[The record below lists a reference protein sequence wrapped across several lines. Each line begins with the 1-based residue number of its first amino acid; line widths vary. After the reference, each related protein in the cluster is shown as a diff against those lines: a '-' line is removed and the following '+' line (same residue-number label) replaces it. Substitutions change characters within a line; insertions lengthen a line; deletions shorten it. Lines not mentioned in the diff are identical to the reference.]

1 MKTRHMFIAVAA
13 FTTLAACTKEFTEQ
27 QGSENSLKISVTA
40 TAENFANVADSKT
53 HIDGTNTIIWDEN
66 EQMTIFLVNNGTAE
80 DATSNDFIGA
90 GDTEA
95 MFSFSFSSVPETGPY
110 TYGGIYPSS
119 ADKGLAISN
128 GSNTT
133 NDKVELPAIQSATA
147 TSYDPAAYIM
157 VAKPETFETIQT
169 EWIASYRRATA
180 LNKMTLTNVGEDI
193 KSVEITVPEGK
204 YLAGRRYIDIAT
216 GESGEIYYD
225 ETNKVTVNYAS
236 TALPHTAA
244 DVWFTSWE
252 VQVAEGEN
260 VTVKVT
266 TESKIYTKT
275 ISARAEGI
283 KFLENYLNTITID
296 MSDAEIEEIE
306 ETPGIQE
313 GEYLI
318 AAYYN
323 GSWAILTPENPS
335 DYFTAA
341 PTSVSTSIADINCT
355 YFYGITDVESN
366 VWTIEKSGNGYSIC
380 NGTAYIEISDDK
392 AKIASS
398 PVALSITENEDGTYF
413 IEEIGATS
421 KRSLQYNNDNSRFK
435 PYLKSSTNQYPAP
448 VLIPWVE
455 NTAPVIIVYEQEKTV
470 GHDAES
476 VTFEYTTSNIDGDIS
491 ATEVSDADNIVS
503 AVSIADGTVSVTLVP
518 NTEEKAKTAEIEL
531 SYTGAESVILKI
543 TQRAL
548 PAAGTK
554 YYVKV
559 TEEPADWSG
568 QYLIVY
574 ENGNNSIAFDGSLT
588 SGFGN
593 SGNHK
598 SVTVEDDMILSTE
611 ETDNIS
617 FTIAQISGGYSIQS
631 HSGYYIYNPESGY
644 NQVEGSMTETGLNTI
659 SIEDNSCKIESTT
672 TVLRYNT
679 TGMFRYYKSASYK
692 SQKPIQLYKL
702 Q

>member
-1 MKTRHMFIAVAA
+1 MKNIINRIFLPFA
-13 FTTLAACTKEFTEQ
+13 TLAALISCNKENMTEQ
-27 QGSENSLKISVTA
+27 TSGSSYELSVKASVENL
-40 TAENFANVADSKT
+40 ANETDT
-53 HIDGTNTIIWDEN
+53 RTYIDGTQILWSES
-66 EQMTIFLVNNGTAE
+66 EKMTVFLINGT
-80 DATSNDFIGA
+80 DVSSATSSDFLGA
-90 GDTEA
+90 NKSQA
-95 MFSFSFSSVPETGPY
+95 MFSFSIRNVPESGPY

-119 ADKGLAISN
+119 ADN
-128 GSNTT
+128 GITSKTT

-147 TSYDPAAYIM
+147 SSYDPAAYIM

-169 EWIASYRRATA
+169 EWIASYRRAIA

-204 YLAGRRYIDIAT
+204 YLAGRRFIDIAT

-225 ETNKVTVNYAS
+225 ETNKLTVNYVS

-252 VQVAEGEN
+252 VLVAEGEN
-260 VTVKVT
+260 MTVKVST
-266 TESKIYTKT
+266 DSKIYTKT
-275 ISARAEGI
+275 ISARTEGI

-296 MSDAEIEEIE
+296 MSDADIEEVG

-323 GSWAILTPENPS
+323 GSWAILTPENPD
-335 DYFTAA
+335 DYFTGAST
-341 PTSVSTSIADINCT
+341 PVSVSIADINCT
-355 YFYGITDVESN
+355 YFYGVADIESN

-380 NGTAYIEISDDK
+380 NGTAYIEINNDK
-392 AKIASS
+392 AGIASS
-398 PVALSITENEDGTYF
+398 PVALSITENEDGTCF

-421 KRSLQYNNDNSRFK
+421 NRSLQYNYNNGNSRFK
-435 PYLKSSTNQYPAP
+435 PYNKSSTGQYPVP

-455 NTAPVIIVYEQEKTV
+455 NTAPLIIVNEQEKTV
-470 GHDAES
+470 RHDAES

-503 AVSIADGTVSVTLVP
+503 AVSVADGTVSITLVP
-518 NTEEKAKTAEIEL
+518 NAEEKDKTAEIEL
-531 SYTGAESVILKI
+531 SYTGAESVMLKI
-543 TQRAL
+543 NQRGI
-548 PAAGTK
+548 PAAGTR

-574 ENGNNSIAFDGSLT
+574 ENNSIAFDGSMT

-593 SGNHK
+593 NGNNK
-598 SVTVEDDMILSTE
+598 PVTIEDSMILSTE

-617 FTIAQISGGYSIQS
+617 FTIAKISGGYSIQS
-631 HSGYYIYNPESGY
+631 HSGYYIFNSKSNS
-644 NQVEGSMTETGLNTI
+644 NQVEGSIDETGLNTI

-679 TGMFRYYKSASYK
+679 SGMFRYYKSTSY
-692 SQKPIQLYKL
+692 SGQQPIQLYKL

>member
-1 MKTRHMFIAVAA
+1 MKNIINRIFLPFA
-13 FTTLAACTKEFTEQ
+13 TLAALISCNKENMTEQ
-27 QGSENSLKISVTA
+27 TSGSSYELSVKASVENL
-40 TAENFANVADSKT
+40 ANETDT
-53 HIDGTNTIIWDEN
+53 RTYIDGTQILWSES
-66 EQMTIFLVNNGTAE
+66 EKMTVFLINGT
-80 DATSNDFIGA
+80 DVSSATSSNFLGA
-90 GDTEA
+90 NESQA
-95 MFSFSFSSVPETGPY
+95 MFSFSIRNVPESGPY

-119 ADKGLAISN
+119 ADN
-128 GSNTT
+128 GITSKTT

-157 VAKPETFETIQT
+157 VAKPETFETAQT

-216 GESGEIYYD
+216 GESGEIYYG
-225 ETNKVTVNYAS
+225 ETNKLTVNYVS

-260 VTVKVT
+260 VTVRVT
-266 TESKIYTKT
+266 TDSKIYTKT

-318 AAYYN
+318 AAFN
-323 GSWAILTPENPS
+323 GSNWAIMTSTLNGKYFDPEQ
-335 DYFTAA
+335 
-341 PTSVSTSIADINCT
+341 TSVTKSDVTCAD
-355 YFYGITDVESN
+355 FYGIQDIDSH
-366 VWTIEKSGNGYSIC
+366 VWNISTFENGYSIRS
-380 NGTAYIEISDDK
+380 A
-392 AKIASS
+392 
-398 PVALSITENEDGTYF
+398 
-413 IEEIGATS
+413 ATS
-421 KRSLQYNNDNSRFK
+421 KYFDIAGEKAVAYSDTPVTLNILDNGDGTVSISGSNSSFGYLRYNSQSPRFTT
-435 PYLKSSTNQYPAP
+435 YKSGQTP
-448 VLIPWVE
+448 VALIPWVE
-455 NTAPVIIVYEQEKTV
+455 NTAPLIIVNEQEKTV
-470 GHDAES
+470 RHDAES
-476 VTFEYTTSNIDGDIS
+476 ATFEYTTSNIDGDIS

-503 AVSIADGTVSVTLVP
+503 AVSVADGTVSITLVP
-518 NTEEKAKTAEIEL
+518 NTEEKDKTAEIEL

-593 SGNHK
+593 KGNHK

-631 HSGYYIYNPESGY
+631 HSGYYIYNSKSGS

-692 SQKPIQLYKL
+692 SQKSIQLYKL

>member
-53 HIDGTNTIIWDEN
+53 HIDETNTIIWDEN

-80 DATSNDFIGA
+80 DATSNDFIDA

-157 VAKPETFETIQT
+157 VAKPETFDEIQT
-169 EWIASYRRATA
+169 TWIASYRRATA
-180 LNKMTLTNVGEDI
+180 LNKMTLTHVGEDI

-216 GESGEIYYD
+216 GESGEIYYGG
-225 ETNKVTVNYAS
+225 TNKVTVNYVS

-266 TESKIYTKT
+266 TGSKIYTKT

-318 AAYYN
+318 AAFN
-323 GSWAILTPENPS
+323 GSNWAIMTSTLNRKYFDPEQ
-335 DYFTAA
+335 
-341 PTSVSTSIADINCT
+341 TSVTKSDVTCAD
-355 YFYGITDVESN
+355 FYGIQDIDSH
-366 VWTIEKSGNGYSIC
+366 VWNISTFENGYSIQSAATSKYFDIAGEKEVAYSDTPVTLNILD
-380 NGTAYIEISDDK
+380 NGDGTVSISGSN
-392 AKIASS
+392 SS
-398 PVALSITENEDGTYF
+398 FGYLRYNSGSPRFTTYKSGQTPVAL
-413 IEEIGATS
+413 
-421 KRSLQYNNDNSRFK
+421 
-435 PYLKSSTNQYPAP
+435 
-448 VLIPWVE
+448 IPW
-455 NTAPVIIVYEQEKTV
+455 TDPTFPVILVQENSKTV
-470 GHDAES
+470 SANETS
-476 VTFEYTTSNIDGDIS
+476 VTFEYSTINIDGEIS
-491 ATEVSDADNIVS
+491 AVESSDEDDIISVVS
-503 AVSIADGTVSVTLVP
+503 ATNGTVTVSLNP
-518 NTEEKAKTAEIEL
+518 NTEERPKNATITL
-531 SYTGAESVILKI
+531 SYPGAEDVDLII
-543 TQRAL
+543 EQRA
-548 PAAGTK
+548 
-554 YYVKV
+554 YVQTGV
-559 TEEPADWSG
+559 ELTAVFD
-568 QYLIVY
+568 Y
-574 ENGNNSIAFDGSLT
+574 SIIDTPS
-588 SGFGN
+588 S
-593 SGNHK
+593 
-598 SVTVEDDMILSTE
+598 TV
-611 ETDNIS
+611 DNIS
-617 FTIAQISGGYSIQS
+617 INASQGSGSSSPAYNKNSKELRIYRANEFTISGIGNAIISSIVFELSSSYGGNSNFNSTPEGYDRSSTSWTGESNSVTFKNGTTSDATTQFRIKKITVTYSFP
-631 HSGYYIYNPESGY
+631 N
-644 NQVEGSMTETGLNTI
+644 
-659 SIEDNSCKIESTT
+659 
-672 TVLRYNT
+672 
-679 TGMFRYYKSASYK
+679 
-692 SQKPIQLYKL
+692 
-702 Q
+702 